1 MDWKNIKKVHMV
13 GIKGSGLSALAA
25 AFRSR
30 NIEVTGSDSQ
40 IGGHKAENVPE
51 NIDCLVYTVATDAN
65 NPEILRAKELGIPLY
80 SYPEILGLI
89 SKNMKTIAVA
99 GTHGKTTTTNMI
111 GKILTDTGFSP
122 LVISGAPLQDGR
134 YMFGQG
140 QYFVVEACEYKRSF
154 LNIIPD
160 IIVIT
165 NIDEDHLDYYKDRA
179 DIEKAFDEFTSNLKP
194 GGKIIRE
201 DAEEFRSKLNLKSPG
216 EHNIQNALK
225 AIAVALEIGIDAKE
239 TVTSLNSFPGAKRRF
254 EYKGK
259 NSNGALIFDD
269 YAHHPTEVAATI
281 AGAKEKYSDK
291 KLAIIFQPHLYSRTK
306 EHFKDFVIELTKA
319 DEVLLLPIYAAREQS
334 DNLIKSESLAEEINK
349 LGGKAYIVDRE
360 KASQYIKNAGGDFI
374 VTTMGAGDVNKIS
387 DGFDG

>member
-1 MDWKNIKKVHMV
+1 MDWENIKKVHMV
-13 GIKGSGLSALAA
+13 GIKGSGLSTLAA

-30 NIEVTGSDSQ
+30 DIKVTGSDSQ

-51 NIDCLVYTVATDAN
+51 SADCMIYTVAIDMN

-80 SYPEILGLI
+80 SYPEMLGLI

-111 GKILTDTGFSP
+111 GKILTDNGFSP
-122 LVISGAPLQDGR
+122 LVIAGASLQDGS

-179 DIEKAFDEFTSNLKP
+179 DIEKAFEEFTNNLKH
-194 GGKIIRE
+194 GGKIIRKG
-201 DAEEFRSKLNLKSPG
+201 AEEFRSQLNLKSPG

-225 AIAVALEIGIDAKE
+225 AVAVALEIGIDAKE
-239 TVTSLNSFPGAKRRF
+239 AVTSLNSFPGAERRF

-259 NSNGALIFDD
+259 NPNGALIFDD

-291 KLAIIFQPHLYSRTK
+291 KIAIIFQPHLYSRTK
-306 EHFKDFVIELTKA
+306 EHFENFVRELTKT
-319 DEVLLLPIYAAREQS
+319 DEVLLLPIYAAREQF
-334 DNLIKSESLAEEINK
+334 DNSIKSEGLAEKINK
-349 LGGKAYIVDRE
+349 LGGKANVVNKE
-360 KASQYIKNAGGDFI
+360 KASQYIQNASGDFVI
-374 VTTMGAGDVNKIS
+374 ITMGAGDVNKIS
-387 DGFDG
+387 YGSER